1 MISMKSKKLT
11 KYDIKNIKRGL
22 FFISPWLIGF
32 MVFTIYP
39 FIASLI
45 YSFSVYNGV
54 TASKFVGLKNYIQL
68 FQDPK
73 FYTALYNTFYYA
85 IIAVPLGIVLGVLVA
100 LLLNQPIKFLSFFR
114 TAIYIPVIVPT
125 VAVSILWI
133 WLLNPEV
140 GLINW
145 LLSLFGIKG
154 PGWLADPKWSKMA
167 LILMAQWGIG
177 QSVLIYLSGL
187 KNVPKELYESADIDG
202 ANGFTKFFH
211 ITLPM
216 ITPLILYNLIMGV
229 IGSLQYFTQAYVMT
243 NGGPMNSTLFYAL
256 YLFQNAF
263 QFLSFGYASAMAW
276 ILFIII
282 AIIVYILLKTSAR
295 WVFYGGQ

>member
-1 MISMKSKKLT
+1 
-11 KYDIKNIKRGL
+11 
-22 FFISPWLIGF
+22 
-32 MVFTIYP
+32 
-39 FIASLI
+39 
-45 YSFSVYNGV
+45 
-54 TASKFVGLKNYIQL
+54 
-68 FQDPK
+68 
-73 FYTALYNTFYYA
+73 
-85 IIAVPLGIVLGVLVA
+85 LVA

>member
-1 MISMKSKKLT
+1 MKSKKLT

>member
-133 WLLNPEV
+133 WLLNPDV

>member
-1 MISMKSKKLT
+1 M
-11 KYDIKNIKRGL
+11 
-22 FFISPWLIGF
+22 
-32 MVFTIYP
+32 
-39 FIASLI
+39 
-45 YSFSVYNGV
+45 
-54 TASKFVGLKNYIQL
+54 
-68 FQDPK
+68 
-73 FYTALYNTFYYA
+73 
-85 IIAVPLGIVLGVLVA
+85 
-100 LLLNQPIKFLSFFR
+100 
-114 TAIYIPVIVPT
+114 
-125 VAVSILWI
+125 
-133 WLLNPEV
+133 
-140 GLINW
+140 INW

>member
-1 MISMKSKKLT
+1 MKSKKLT

-133 WLLNPEV
+133 WLLNPDV

>member
-54 TASKFVGLKNYIQL
+54 TASKFIGLKNYIQL

-133 WLLNPEV
+133 WLLNPDV

-145 LLSLFGIKG
+145 FLSLFGIKG

-187 KNVPKELYESADIDG
+187 KDVPKDLYESADIDG
-202 ANGFTKFFH
+202 ANGFSKFFH

-216 ITPLILYNLIMGV
+216 ITPVILYNLIMGV

-263 QFLSFGYASAMAW
+263 QFFSFGYASAMAW

>member
-133 WLLNPEV
+133 WLLNPDV

-187 KNVPKELYESADIDG
+187 KDVPKDLYESADIDG

-216 ITPLILYNLIMGV
+216 ITPVILYNLIMGV

-263 QFLSFGYASAMAW
+263 QFFSFGYASAMAW